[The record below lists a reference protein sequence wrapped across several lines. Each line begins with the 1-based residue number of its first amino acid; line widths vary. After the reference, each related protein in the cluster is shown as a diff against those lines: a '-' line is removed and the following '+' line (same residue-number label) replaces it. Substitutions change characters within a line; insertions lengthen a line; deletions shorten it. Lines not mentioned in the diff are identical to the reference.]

1 MKKTIPTFASD
12 TEAADFVA
20 NADLGA
26 YNLKGQMVTFELRP
40 KDKTVSL
47 RLPDALL
54 EKIRNRAATIGMP
67 TQRFMRLALEKAV
80 IDDLKR

>member
-1 MKKTIPTFASD
+1 
-12 TEAADFVA
+12 
-20 NADLGA
+20 
-26 YNLKGQMVTFELRP
+26 MVTFELRP

-67 TQRFMRLALEKAV
+67 AQRFMRLALEKAV